1 MPDVEND
8 GKREDHQEG
17 RQAHKTEFVH
27 HLNDKMV
34 YSTRQNI
41 KVYCGWIIYR
51 IITYAIH
58 TCTNFLNGHWSYM
71 YIQTSGEKR
80 KT

>member
-51 IITYAIH
+51 IITYALHMYQFLEWPLVI
-58 TCTNFLNGHWSYM
+58 CTNFGGKKKN
-71 YIQTSGEKR
+71 
-80 KT
+80 